1 MAATTRRRS
10 VPMLARDGW
19 AGYEPVDASRPAKV
33 TTVPVTFVG
42 NELRISAD
50 VSPSGSIRVA
60 IVDPDKGQIAL
71 NNAITQTVS
80 DTTLT
85 WREAFPLNTLR
96 GQHLQLRFETTKGRL
111 YAFSFAS
118 NTD

>member
-1 MAATTRRRS
+1 
-10 VPMLARDGW
+10 MLARDGG
-19 AGYEPVDASRPAKV
+19 AGYEPVNTSKPAKV

-50 VSPSGSIRVA
+50 VSLSGSIRVA
-60 IVDPDKGQIAL
+60 ILDSDKGQIAL
-71 NNAITQTVS
+71 GNAITRTVS

-96 GQHLQLRFETTKGRL
+96 GQHLQLRFEPTKGRL
-111 YAFSFAS
+111 YAFSFAI

>member
-1 MAATTRRRS
+1 MAAATRRRS

-50 VSPSGSIRVA
+50 VSQRGSIRVA

-71 NNAITQTVS
+71 GNAITRTVS

-85 WREAFPLNTLR
+85 WRKAFSLNTLR

-111 YAFSFAS
+111 YAFSFAT

>member
-1 MAATTRRRS
+1 MAAATRRRS

-19 AGYEPVDASRPAKV
+19 AGYEPINTSKPAKV

-42 NELRISAD
+42 NELCISAA
-50 VSPSGSIRVA
+50 VSHSGSIRVTT
-60 IVDPDKGQIAL
+60 VDPDKGQITL
-71 NNAITQTVS
+71 SNAITRTVS

-85 WREAFPLNTLR
+85 WHKAFSLNTLR
-96 GQHLQLRFETTKGRL
+96 DQHLQLRFETTKGRL
-111 YAFSFAS
+111 NAFSVAT